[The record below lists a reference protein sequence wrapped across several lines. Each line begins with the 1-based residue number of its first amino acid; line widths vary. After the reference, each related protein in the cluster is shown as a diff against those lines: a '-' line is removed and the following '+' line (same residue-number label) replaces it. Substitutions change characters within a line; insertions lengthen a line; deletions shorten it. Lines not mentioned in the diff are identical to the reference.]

1 LIEILTFSLKFLKQ
15 VRSLRGSLA
24 SKTREA
30 IFATYGELKLPPIK
44 TNSGPSEITNWKKSP
59 EVASCYKNLFKKMND
74 DTNSPRVISRIIER
88 VFLEKE
94 YSNTEF
100 VYVVAICKTI
110 LDPKHDSL
118 QLKESTMKRKVKR
131 YLVGFVIL

>member
-1 LIEILTFSLKFLKQ
+1 M
-15 VRSLRGSLA
+15 
-24 SKTREA
+24 
-30 IFATYGELKLPPIK
+30 YGELKLPPIK

-94 YSNTEF
+94 YSNAEF
-100 VYVVAICKTI
+100 AYVVAICKTI

-131 YLVGFVIL
+131 YLVGFVIFSTQMNTFILINTNLLNLKGEA

>member
-1 LIEILTFSLKFLKQ
+1 M
-15 VRSLRGSLA
+15 
-24 SKTREA
+24 
-30 IFATYGELKLPPIK
+30 YGELKLPPIK
-44 TNSGPSEITNWKKSP
+44 TNSGPSEITNWKKSL

-94 YSNTEF
+94 YSNVEF
-100 VYVVAICKTI
+100 AYVVAICKTI